1 MNSIPNNI
9 LDYIYWEDMTDIEKA
24 EHPEAKTT
32 GGYLKQLD
40 NFENYSIW
48 WGSLNDEKKNI
59 IKSLPNFNAEIFKE
73 ITGIDMNGD
82 DKHVHS

>member
-40 NFENYSIW
+40 NFGNYSIW

-73 ITGIDMNGD
+73 ITGVDINA
-82 DKHVHS
+82 KVSN